1 MLPMSVSED
10 LKEIFSKM
18 PEAFVSEKATGINA
32 AIQLDLQGDDGGQWV
47 LEIANGQIAVEAGT
61 TPTPNLTL
69 TMDAADYVAISKGDA
84 NPMTLF
90 MTGKIKVE
98 GDITLAMKFQDFFDR
113 NRVS

>member
-1 MLPMSVSED
+1 MSVAEE
-10 LKEIFSKM
+10 LQEIFSKM
-18 PEAFVSEKATGINA
+18 PEAFVAEKAAGIRA
-32 AIQLDLQGDDGGQWV
+32 AIQLELQGEDGGSWV
-47 LEIANGQIAVEAGT
+47 LEIANGQIAVKAGT
-61 TPTPNLTL
+61 TPSPNLTL
-69 TMDAADYVAISKGDA
+69 GMNAADYVAISKGDA